1 MAIEYSDEKNSHNLT
16 ENRRKDER
24 KDFSY
29 VVLEFVLHP
38 DTAYE
43 IFVGYTFNI
52 SDTGMCIHTS
62 AALKSG
68 QELILKSDEPR
79 LYKKA
84 AVRWVERY
92 DSFFYKVGL
101 EFV

>member
-1 MAIEYSDEKNSHNLT
+1 MEHSDEKNSNSLT
-16 ENRRKDER
+16 ANRRKDQR
-24 KDFSY
+24 KEFSY
-29 VVLEFVLHP
+29 IVLEFVLHP

-43 IFVGYTFNI
+43 IYVGYSLNL
-52 SDTGMCIHTS
+52 SDSGMCIYTS
-62 AALKSG
+62 TVLKTG
-68 QELILKSDEPR
+68 QEIILKSDQPR

>member
-1 MAIEYSDEKNSHNLT
+1 MESSNEKNSSNLT
-16 ENRRKDER
+16 ENRRKDPR

-29 VVLEFVLHP
+29 IVLEFVLHP
-38 DTAYE
+38 DTSYE
-43 IFVGYTFNI
+43 IFVGYTLNL
-52 SDTGMCIHTS
+52 SNAGLCIYTS
-62 AALKSG
+62 ALLTEG
-68 QELILKSDEPR
+68 QAIILKSDDPP

-92 DSFFYKVGL
+92 DSLFYKVGL